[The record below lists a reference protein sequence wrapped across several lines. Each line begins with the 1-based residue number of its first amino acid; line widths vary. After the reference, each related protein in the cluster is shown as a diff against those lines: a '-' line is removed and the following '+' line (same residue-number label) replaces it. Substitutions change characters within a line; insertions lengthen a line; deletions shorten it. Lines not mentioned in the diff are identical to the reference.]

1 MNRPQQSRRNTTA
14 AKIKLAAARRNG
26 ARAKKG
32 KPAHP
37 TAGSAM
43 QARSA
48 TKTVAQPA
56 MQPEQ
61 TINSIVATTRFSWDA
76 RSEHHLSLES
86 VIGVGYGYAALTR
99 DGEPVFEENG
109 QEFSQLMTVAEAE
122 KIALQD
128 PRHDWKIHLVAL
140 REDRHYQRKGRGCW
154 ELVRRGY
161 GLS

>member
-1 MNRPQQSRRNTTA
+1 MNRPQQPDRNTTA
-14 AKIKLAAARRNG
+14 AKIKPAAAARNG
-26 ARAKKG
+26 AESKKNT
-32 KPAHP
+32 PVHP
-37 TAGSAM
+37 MKHSAM
-43 QARSA
+43 Q
-48 TKTVAQPA
+48 AQPA
-56 MQPEQ
+56 MQAEQ
-61 TINSIVATTRFSWDA
+61 TISSLVATTRLSWDT
-76 RSEHHLSLES
+76 RSDRHLPLDS

-109 QEFSQLMTVAEAE
+109 QEFHQLMTVAEAE
-122 KIALQD
+122 KIATQD